1 MSLLVRYVSPPRAPL
16 LEGVDLLMARFGA
29 RAAAPEPTRSCAS
42 SRALSSCSAPSR
54 PIRASLDATAER
66 DMRGQRPCM
75 SGGLLG
81 GPGERHRYGVYG
93 GEQRCELDDRRA
105 VDVARSNYV
114 ILELL
119 DSQRENTAWK

>member
-1 MSLLVRYVSPPRAPL
+1 M
-16 LEGVDLLMARFGA
+16 
-29 RAAAPEPTRSCAS
+29 
-42 SRALSSCSAPSR
+42 
-54 PIRASLDATAER
+54 
-66 DMRGQRPCM
+66 
-75 SGGLLG
+75 GGL
-81 GPGERHRYGVYG
+81 GERHRYGVYG